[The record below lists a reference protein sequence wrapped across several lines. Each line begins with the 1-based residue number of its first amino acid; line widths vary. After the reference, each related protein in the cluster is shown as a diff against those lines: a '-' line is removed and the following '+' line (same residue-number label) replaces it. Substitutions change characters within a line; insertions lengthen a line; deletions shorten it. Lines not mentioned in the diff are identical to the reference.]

1 MSSYNEVD
9 GVPTSGDHWLLTTQ
23 LRDEFK
29 FKGYV
34 TSDFGAISGLGTVEN
49 GGHHGTCASD
59 EDCVQQFIEAG
70 GSQNGHD
77 FGDQYEVHV
86 QNLVKKGKMSMAT
99 LDRAAGAILSVKARL
114 GLIPGAFPE
123 TAGRWLH
130 VIFCRVFLCVDS
142 RMCIP

>member
-23 LRDEFK
+23 LRDEFN

-86 QNLVKKGKMSMAT
+86 QNLVRKGKMSMAT

-123 TAGRWLH
+123 TAGRLLYSG
-130 VIFCRVFLCVDS
+130 CL
-142 RMCIP
+142 